1 MHGEYA
7 CIRADQY
14 RQLIKLKVILINET
28 EKQTQKYFLEV
39 YKIRLFENF
48 TNKLK
53 IRSISTIFTDWNQL
67 QNYCFIIFLDNK
79 YILFKF

>member
-1 MHGEYA
+1 MPGEHA

-14 RQLIKLKVILINET
+14 RRLIKLNVILINET
-28 EKQTQKYFLEV
+28 EKQTEKYFLEV

-53 IRSISTIFTDWNQL
+53 IRSISTIFTDWKQL
-67 QNYCFIIFLDNK
+67 QNYCFIIF
-79 YILFKF
+79 FR